1 MMVRGGGVCS
11 AARALHDDGKGW
23 KTFPTYYYSSF
34 FALFIIYFF
43 APFAYTLHFP
53 PQKKE
58 ALRGGGEKSGPGKPR
73 DWPQKKRNFL
83 GRNRGRKDERST
95 APHTSHGGGVRGRR
109 APRSG
114 SSRLRTHATI
124 IAYEAESAAPTLYA
138 LRSQAP

>member
-34 FALFIIYFF
+34 FALFIFYFF

-58 ALRGGGEKSGPGKPR
+58 ALRGGGRKVVQENREIGPR
-73 DWPQKKRNFL
+73 KK
-83 GRNRGRKDERST
+83 GIS
-95 APHTSHGGGVRGRR
+95 
-109 APRSG
+109 
-114 SSRLRTHATI
+114 
-124 IAYEAESAAPTLYA
+124 
-138 LRSQAP
+138 